1 MTEVCGKTLAML
13 DDERTPCCVGTNEE
27 TVDYSLPC
35 IGANEESLDR
45 SSPGKLAWYFAQR
58 SMPGLVYAATMNGY
72 VASDPYITKGGNEN
86 V

>member
-1 MTEVCGKTLAML
+1 MAEMQGKAMVMPAGG
-13 DDERTPCCVGTNEE
+13 RIMCCE
-27 TVDYSLPC
+27 
-35 IGANEESLDR
+35 GAKGKSADR